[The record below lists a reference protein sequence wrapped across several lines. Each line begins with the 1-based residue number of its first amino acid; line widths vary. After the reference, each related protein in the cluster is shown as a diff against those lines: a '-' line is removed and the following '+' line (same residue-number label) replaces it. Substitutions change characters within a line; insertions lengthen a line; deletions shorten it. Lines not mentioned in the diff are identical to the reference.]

1 MRIFAIRKQNGE
13 TTIISANNQEEAI
26 KAAGLTMDTVLDV
39 VDQLRRQ
46 GHEIAP
52 TALMR
57 DGIGPQPYE
66 IRELQDFQLTMK
78 LDHLGDFE
86 LADVGCQTQEQLAEL
101 YPIVNEAIKEA
112 CSRWLGHPILPESE
126 RPSYRRLLRSAANQE
141 RNRLCAAIGFDDLT
155 LKTSLVM

>member
-13 TTIISANNQEEAI
+13 TTIISAKNQEEAI
-26 KAAGLTMDTVLDV
+26 KAAGLTMETVLDV

-52 TALMR
+52 TALMK

-66 IRELQDFQLTMK
+66 IRELQDFQLTMQ

-86 LADVGCQTQEQLAEL
+86 LSDIGCQTREQLAEL

-112 CSRWLGHPILPESE
+112 CSRWAAHPILPESE
-126 RPSYRRLLRSAANQE
+126 RSAYRRLLGSTAKLE
-141 RNRLCAAIGFDDLT
+141 RNRLCAAVDLDDLD
-155 LKTSLVM
+155 LKTSPVM